1 MSTMEIVLLVI
12 GIIFFIAGFV
22 IPEKA
27 KGMTKED
34 MSFGKEQVKSF
45 VSDEVSGM
53 KLRVEEL
60 VEETVTYSV
69 EKAERM
75 LERISNEKIM
85 AVNEYSDTVLKEIN
99 RNHEEVMFLYDMLT
113 DKQKSMKATVSEAEQ
128 VAKSVSESV
137 QNVTLQMAQIEQS
150 WSDKVVLIADQTPI
164 KEKKETKRATS
175 KKAEQVNAD
184 DSAQKET
191 DSKSIAKESKTT
203 KIKEKPKEL
212 NEVEIQF
219 ASGGPQEKNNNK
231 KILELRKSGKS
242 NMAIAKELGLGV
254 GEVKLVIDLFEG
266 I

>member
-12 GIIFFIAGFV
+12 GIIFFVAGFV
-22 IPEKA
+22 IPEQI

-34 MSFGKEQVKSF
+34 IDFGKEQVKSF
-45 VSDEVSGM
+45 VSDEMGGM

-60 VEETVTYSV
+60 VDETVTYSV

-113 DKQKSMKATVSEAEQ
+113 DKQKSMKATVVEAEQ
-128 VAKSVSESV
+128 MAKTVSESI
-137 QNVTLQMAQIEQS
+137 QNAASQIQQFEQTAKAAMEMDS
-150 WSDKVVLIADQTPI
+150 EQVVV
-164 KEKKETKRATS
+164 KEKKETKKAVTKKSDLS
-175 KKAEQVNAD
+175 KVNAKEGSVA
-184 DSAQKET
+184 DSLGMDKLT
-191 DSKSIAKESKTT
+191 KTT
-203 KIKEKPKEL
+203 KSNDKPKEL

-219 ASGGPQEKNNNK
+219 ASGGLQEKNSNE